1 MVQFPPYV
9 VHLAIV
15 HEILDIEH
23 ISAQKEKWNV
33 PKEHVLPALWGL
45 SLDLVSIL
53 EWCPP

>member
-23 ISAQKEKWNV
+23 ISVQKEKWNV
-33 PKEHVLPALWGL
+33 PKEHVLRALWGL
-45 SLDLVSIL
+45 SLDLASIL
-53 EWCPP
+53 E